1 MACASL
7 AAARPGPTAA
17 AASFSTFFPILFVMA
32 LIPQD
37 IERLARLARLALTP
51 AESAGMLTQLN
62 GFFAILGKRRAVDTP
77 GLTPVAHPVAGIESQ
92 ALRLGAD
99 LVSEPDQRQANQQS
113 APAVEGGLYLVP
125 KMIQSSSKPRMNT
138 I

>member
-1 MACASL
+1 
-7 AAARPGPTAA
+7 
-17 AASFSTFFPILFVMA
+17 MA

-37 IERLARLARLALTP
+37 IERIARLARLALTP

-62 GFFAILGKRRAVDTP
+62 GFFAIVEKMRAVDTS
-77 GLTPVAHPVAGIESQ
+77 GLAPLAHPVAAIESQ
-92 ALRLGAD
+92 ALRLRAD

-125 KMIQSSSKPRMNT
+125 KVIE
-138 I
+138 

>member
-1 MACASL
+1 
-7 AAARPGPTAA
+7 
-17 AASFSTFFPILFVMA
+17 MA

-37 IERLARLARLALTP
+37 IERIARLARLALTP

-62 GFFAILGKRRAVDTP
+62 GFFDIVEKMRAVDTS
-77 GLTPVAHPVAGIESQ
+77 GLTPLAHPVAAIENQ
-92 ALRLGAD
+92 ALRLRAD

-125 KMIQSSSKPRMNT
+125 KVIE
-138 I
+138 